1 MILGERGRGIFTGGL
16 RIRFIVLAGVD
27 HYLIINMF
35 PVVYMFTIL
44 QREEERCVIGEVIN
58 GVRHHELEMGWKMS
72 CSMDWGWGSLLVGK
86 SVFLMIG
93 CGFSPC

>member
-44 QREEERCVIGEVIN
+44 QREEERCVIGE
-58 GVRHHELEMGWKMS
+58 G
-72 CSMDWGWGSLLVGK
+72 D
-86 SVFLMIG
+86 
-93 CGFSPC
+93 